1 MNPHNLQ
8 TRRRYADTAYT
19 PSNSIEAYIM
29 DSHRPT
35 RQIRRGQE
43 EEDAATLKLGAF
55 NNVTALTVSEA
66 KVILEQLQKDKK
78 DATLNEIQQK
88 TQDYV
93 SLFSR
98 FRTSEIVQAVDRVVR
113 HPGNPY
119 EPYEAAQLATLCCEE
134 AEEAKYLI
142 PSLAG
147 KVEDEVLQQLLDE
160 LSSLRRV

>member
-1 MNPHNLQ
+1 
-8 TRRRYADTAYT
+8 
-19 PSNSIEAYIM
+19 M